1 MPRRLV
7 WPLLLA
13 LASGC
18 TPPLGPPLVNSG
30 PLKVATTTSIIADAV
45 REIGGPAVEVT
56 ALMPPGT
63 DPHNYVPATG
73 DANTLAGAHVV
84 FFNGLHLEGKM
95 TELLA
100 DSRTIRAV
108 AVTRTITPADL
119 RTVDGGGATDPHVWF
134 DVQLWMRC
142 VEVIRD
148 ELCAVD
154 PNRADTFRANAAA
167 YLASLKTL
175 HAEVAR
181 KAAALPADRRVLVT
195 SHDAFGYFARAYGFE
210 VRGLQGVS
218 TAAQTGPRDVTDL
231 VAFIRDKQVPAIFT
245 ETSVPARG
253 LEKVLEQTPGVK
265 LVGDAEA
272 LYSDSLGPVGS
283 PGATYPG
290 MVRHNI
296 DTLVKYL
303 AR

>member
-1 MPRRLV
+1 MSRRV
-7 WPLLLA
+7 AWPLLLT
-13 LASGC
+13 LAAGC
-18 TPPLGPPLVNSG
+18 TPPPGPPAVNAG

-56 ALMPPGT
+56 SLMPPGT

-73 DANTLAGAHVV
+73 DADTLASAHVV

-95 TELLA
+95 TELLEH
-100 DSRTIRAV
+100 SRTIKAV
-108 AVTRTITPADL
+108 AVSRTLTPADL
-119 RTVDGGGATDPHVWF
+119 RTVDGGSATDPHVWF
-134 DVQLWMRC
+134 DVKLWMRC
-142 VEVIRD
+142 VEVVRD

-154 PNRADTFRANAAA
+154 PGRAGTFRANATV
-167 YLASLKTL
+167 YLATL
-175 HAEVAR
+175 AMLDAEVIR
-181 KAAALPADRRVLVT
+181 KAAALPADRRVVVT

-218 TAAQTGPRDVTDL
+218 TAAQTGSQDVTDL
-231 VAFIRDKQVPAIFT
+231 VAFIRTKRVPAIFT
-245 ETSVPARG
+245 ETSVPVRG
-253 LEKVLEQTPGVK
+253 LEKVLESTPGVK

-272 LYSDSLGPVGS
+272 LYSDSLGPAGS

-303 AR
+303 GR